1 LSMKRRLAIIG
12 GFVSGL
18 CLYLALSHVAS
29 LLAWVAVV
37 PLFLVTY
44 GEGELT
50 GARGRIE
57 GGWVDRRRFL
67 PGFVA
72 GATLSVFAFAWMIP
86 GARAFT
92 GVFMAYGVALFV
104 LCVLAFAFGCGV
116 LSACCPPP
124 LTIPIWVL
132 AETLLQ
138 LAAEKMPW
146 FVLHVGS
153 ALASDLYAIQP
164 VSVVG
169 VTGVSFVVVSVN
181 YLVVLAIR
189 RRSWILGLAPVLA
202 FGCYMGWGWWLLPPD
217 AASLG
222 ADRASEG
229 ASFPL
234 AILTEQIPPE
244 VAWDSSNGNVRVQQL
259 LEQEDR
265 CIAGH
270 PRMILWAESAIPWT
284 YSPGDDLI
292 GEVLHRS
299 RGQSIVHIIGMN
311 TAVSGRGA
319 GPGDGAGPGEA
330 AESGKTAVSGGAAES
345 GRVVRNSAYC
355 LLANGRVAGRYD
367 KITPLLFIEQP
378 GFGLLFPF
386 FSPDGYSVEPGD
398 SDRPLGTPYG
408 KAGVL
413 ICNES
418 TLPGAAASRV
428 RQGAQ
433 FLLNLSND
441 GWFRDTWLVDQH
453 FYNARVR
460 AVETRKDMV
469 VNSNY
474 GRSGCIHASGRID
487 TAGFLFMIY
496 PNDKLSI
503 AVRYPLIPV
512 FICLLFI
519 LAIIVINKKP
529 SLL

>member
-1 LSMKRRLAIIG
+1 MKRRLAIIG

-18 CLYLALSHVAS
+18 CLYLALSHTAS
-29 LLAWVAVV
+29 LLVWVAVV
-37 PLFLVTY
+37 PLFLVLQD
-44 GEGELT
+44 G
-50 GARGRIE
+50 

-92 GVFMAYGVALFV
+92 GAFMAYGIALFV
-104 LCVLAFAFGCGV
+104 LCVLVFAFGCGV
-116 LSACCPPP
+116 LSACCPPR
-124 LTIPIWVL
+124 LVIPVWVL

-146 FVLHVGS
+146 FLLHVGS
-153 ALASDLYAIQP
+153 ALASGLYAIQP
-164 VSVVG
+164 VSVIG
-169 VTGVSFVVVSVN
+169 VTGVSFVVISVN
-181 YLVVLAIR
+181 YLVALAIR
-189 RRSWILGLAPVLA
+189 RRSWILGLAPVLVV
-202 FGCYMGWGWWLLPPD
+202 GCYMFWGWWLLPQV
-217 AASLG
+217 G
-222 ADRASEG
+222 EG
-229 ASFPL
+229 HGSSFPL

-244 VAWDSSNGNVRVQQL
+244 VAWDSSNGNGRVQQL

-265 CIAGH
+265 CFAGH
-270 PRMILWAESAIPWT
+270 PRMIVWTESGIPWT
-284 YSPGDDLI
+284 YSPGDDLV
-292 GEVLHRS
+292 GEVLRRS
-299 RGQSIVHIIGMN
+299 RAESIVHILGMN
-311 TAVSGRGA
+311 TRV
-319 GPGDGAGPGEA
+319 
-330 AESGKTAVSGGAAES
+330 S
-345 GRVVRNSAYC
+345 GRVVRNSVYC
-355 LLANGRVAGRYD
+355 LLPNGRVAGRYD
-367 KITPLLFIEQP
+367 KNTPLLFIEQP
-378 GFGLLFPF
+378 GFGLQCPF

-398 SDRPLGTPYG
+398 SDRPLATPYG

-453 FYNARVR
+453 FYNARLR

-474 GRSGCIHASGRID
+474 GWSGCIHASGRID
-487 TAGFLFMIY
+487 TAAILFTIY
-496 PNDKLSI
+496 PNDKLPV

>member
-1 LSMKRRLAIIG
+1 MKRRLAIIG
-12 GFVSGL
+12 GSVSGL

-29 LLAWVAVV
+29 LLVWIALV
-37 PLFLVTY
+37 PLFLVFFC
-44 GEGELT
+44 
-50 GARGRIE
+50 E
-57 GGWVDRRRFL
+57 GGWVERRRFL

-92 GVFMAYGVALFV
+92 GAFMAFGVALFV
-104 LCVLAFAFGCGV
+104 LCVLVFAFGCGV

-124 LTIPIWVL
+124 LIIPVWVL

-164 VSVVG
+164 VSVIG
-169 VTGVSFVVVSVN
+169 VTGASFVVISVN
-181 YLVVLAIR
+181 YLVALAIQ
-189 RRSWILGLAPVLA
+189 RRSWRYVLAPLVVV
-202 FGCYMGWGWWLLPPD
+202 GCYIIWGWWLLPPD
-217 AASLG
+217 V
-222 ADRASEG
+222 EG
-229 ASFPL
+229 KGSSFPL

-244 VAWDSSNGNVRVQQL
+244 VAWDSSNGNGRVQQL

-284 YSPGDDLI
+284 YSPGDDLV

-311 TAVSGRGA
+311 TAVSGR
-319 GPGDGAGPGEA
+319 
-330 AESGKTAVSGGAAES
+330 
-345 GRVVRNSAYC
+345 VVRNSVYC
-355 LLANGRVAGRYD
+355 LLPNGRVAGRYD
-367 KITPLLFIEQP
+367 KNTPLLLIEQP
-378 GFGLLFPF
+378 GFGLQFPF

-398 SDRPLGTPYG
+398 SDRPLVTPYG

-418 TLPGAAASRV
+418 TLPGSAASRV

-453 FYNARVR
+453 FYNARLR

-474 GRSGCIHASGRID
+474 GWSGCIHASGRID
-487 TAGFLFMIY
+487 TAAFLFMIY

>member
-1 LSMKRRLAIIG
+1 MKRRLAIIG

-29 LLAWVAVV
+29 LLVWLALV
-37 PLFLVTY
+37 PLFLVVY
-44 GEGELT
+44 DKGGW
-50 GARGRIE
+50 IV

-92 GVFMAYGVALFV
+92 GAASLYGIALFV
-104 LCVLAFAFGCGV
+104 LCVLVFAFGCGV
-116 LSACCPPP
+116 LSACCPPLLAVP
-124 LTIPIWVL
+124 VWVL

-164 VSVVG
+164 VSVIG
-169 VTGVSFVVVSVN
+169 VTGASFVVVIVN
-181 YLVVLAIR
+181 YLAAHAIR
-189 RRSWILGLAPVLA
+189 RRSWRYGLAPLMV
-202 FGCYMGWGWWLLPPD
+202 FGCHMGWGWWLLPPD

-222 ADRASEG
+222 AERASQV
-229 ASFPL
+229 SFPL

-244 VAWDSSNGNVRVQQL
+244 VAWDSSNGNARVQQL
-259 LEQEDR
+259 LEQEDL

-270 PRMILWAESAIPWT
+270 PRMIVWAESAIPWT
-284 YSPGDDLI
+284 YSPNDDLV
-292 GEVLHRS
+292 GEVLRRS
-299 RGQSIVHIIGMN
+299 RAQSIVHIIGMN
-311 TAVSGRGA
+311 TRVSA
-319 GPGDGAGPGEA
+319 
-330 AESGKTAVSGGAAES
+330 K
-345 GRVVRNSAYC
+345 VVRNSVYC
-355 LLANGRVAGRYD
+355 LLPNGRVAGRYD
-367 KITPLLFIEQP
+367 KNTPLLFIEQP

-398 SDRPLGTPYG
+398 SDRPLVTPYG

-418 TLPGAAASRV
+418 TLPGAAASRA

-453 FYNARVR
+453 FYNARLR

-474 GRSGCIHASGRID
+474 GWSGCIHASGRID
-487 TAGFLFMIY
+487 RAAFLFTIY
-496 PNDKLSI
+496 PNDNTSV

-519 LAIIVINKKP
+519 LAIIVINNKP

>member
-1 LSMKRRLAIIG
+1 MKRRLAIIG

-18 CLYLALSHVAS
+18 CLYLALSHTAS
-29 LLAWVAVV
+29 LLVWVALV
-37 PLFLVTY
+37 PLFLVMY
-44 GEGELT
+44 GEG
-50 GARGRIE
+50 GWINGGRGWIN
-57 GGWVDRRRFL
+57 RRRFL
-67 PGFVA
+67 PGFVT
-72 GATLSVFAFAWMIP
+72 GATLAVFAFAWMIS
-86 GARAFT
+86 GTRAFT
-92 GVFMAYGVALFV
+92 GAVTVYGIALFV
-104 LCVLAFAFGCGV
+104 LCVLVFAFGCGV
-116 LSACCPPP
+116 LSACCPPR
-124 LTIPIWVL
+124 LVIPVWVL

-146 FVLHVGS
+146 FLLHVGS

-164 VSVVG
+164 VSVIG
-169 VTGVSFVVVSVN
+169 VTGVSFVVVGVN
-181 YLVVLAIR
+181 YLVALAIR
-189 RRSWILGLAPVLA
+189 RRSWRYGLAPLLVV
-202 FGCYMGWGWWLLPPD
+202 GCYMIWGWWLLPPE
-217 AASLG
+217 AGGQGS
-222 ADRASEG
+222 
-229 ASFPL
+229 SFPL

-244 VAWDSSNGNVRVQQL
+244 VAWDSSNGNGRVRQL

-270 PRMILWAESAIPWT
+270 PRMIVWTESGIPWT
-284 YSPGDDLI
+284 YSPGDDLV

-299 RGQSIVHIIGMN
+299 RGQSIVHILGMN
-311 TAVSGRGA
+311 TAVSGRVA
-319 GPGDGAGPGEA
+319 GPGG
-330 AESGKTAVSGGAAES
+330 
-345 GRVVRNSAYC
+345 VVRNSAYC
-355 LLANGRVAGRYD
+355 LLPNGRVAGRYD
-367 KITPLLFIEQP
+367 KTTPLLFVEQP
-378 GFGLLFPF
+378 GFGLLLPF

-398 SDRPLGTPYG
+398 SDRPLVTPYG

-441 GWFRDTWLVDQH
+441 GWFRDTWLVGQH
-453 FYNARVR
+453 FYNARLR

-474 GRSGCIHASGRID
+474 GLSGCIHASGRID

-496 PNDKLSI
+496 PNDKVSI

>member
-1 LSMKRRLAIIG
+1 MKRRLAIIG

-18 CLYLALSHVAS
+18 CLYLALSYVAS
-29 LLAWVAVV
+29 LLVWVAVV

-50 GARGRIE
+50 GARERIE
-57 GGWVDRRRFL
+57 GGWVDSRRFL

-104 LCVLAFAFGCGV
+104 VCVLVFAFGCGA

-124 LTIPIWVL
+124 LTIPVWVL

-153 ALASDLYAIQP
+153 ALASDQYAIQP
-164 VSVVG
+164 VSVIG
-169 VTGVSFVVVSVN
+169 VTGASFVVISVN
-181 YLVVLAIR
+181 YLTALAIR
-189 RRSWILGLAPVLA
+189 RRSWRYAMAPVLV

-222 ADRASEG
+222 ADRASQG

-265 CIAGH
+265 CITGH

-284 YSPGDDLI
+284 YSPGDDLV

-311 TAVSGRGA
+311 TAI
-319 GPGDGAGPGEA
+319 
-330 AESGKTAVSGGAAES
+330 S

-355 LLANGRVAGRYD
+355 LLPNGRVAGRYD

-386 FSPDGYSVEPGD
+386 FSPDGYSVEPGE
-398 SDRPLGTPYG
+398 SDRPLVTPYG

-453 FYNARVR
+453 FYNARLR

-474 GRSGCIHASGRID
+474 GWSGCIHASGRID

-503 AVRYPLIPV
+503 AVRYPLTPV
-512 FICLLFI
+512 FICLIFI

>member
-1 LSMKRRLAIIG
+1 MNRRLAIIG

-29 LLAWVAVV
+29 MLVWVAVV
-37 PLFLVTY
+37 PLFLVTPDD
-44 GEGELT
+44 
-50 GARGRIE
+50 
-57 GGWVDRRRFL
+57 GGWMDRRRFL

-92 GVFMAYGVALFV
+92 GAFMAYGIVLFV
-104 LCVLAFAFGCGV
+104 LCVLVFAFGCGV
-116 LSACCPPP
+116 LSACCPPR
-124 LTIPIWVL
+124 LTIPVWVL

-146 FVLHVGS
+146 FLLHIGS

-164 VSVVG
+164 VSVIG
-169 VTGVSFVVVSVN
+169 VTGVSFVVISVN
-181 YLVVLAIR
+181 YLVALAIR
-189 RRSWILGLAPVLA
+189 RRSWRYGLAPLLVV
-202 FGCYMGWGWWLLPPD
+202 GCYMGWGWRLLPAD
-217 AASLG
+217 AGGQG
-222 ADRASEG
+222 AGGQG

-244 VAWDSSNGNVRVQQL
+244 VAWDSSNGNGRVQQL
-259 LEQEDR
+259 LQQEDR

-270 PRMILWAESAIPWT
+270 PRMILWAESGIPWT
-284 YSPGDDLI
+284 YSPDDDLV
-292 GEVLHRS
+292 GEVLRRS
-299 RGQSIVHIIGMN
+299 RAQSIVHIIGMN
-311 TAVSGRGA
+311 TRVA
-319 GPGDGAGPGEA
+319 G
-330 AESGKTAVSGGAAES
+330 GGVVS

-355 LLANGRVAGRYD
+355 LLPNGRVAGRYD
-367 KITPLLFIEQP
+367 KTTPLLFIEQP
-378 GFGLLFPF
+378 EFGLSFPF

-398 SDRPLGTPYG
+398 SDRPLVTPYG

-433 FLLNLSND
+433 FLLNLGND
-441 GWFRDTWLVDQH
+441 GWFRDTWLVEQH
-453 FYNARVR
+453 FYNARLR

-469 VNSNY
+469 VNSNC
-474 GRSGCIHASGRID
+474 GWSGCIHASGRID
-487 TAGFLFMIY
+487 TAGFLFTVF
-496 PNDKLSI
+496 PNDKLTI

-512 FICLLFI
+512 YICLLFI
-519 LAIIVINKKP
+519 LATIIINKKP
-529 SLL
+529 